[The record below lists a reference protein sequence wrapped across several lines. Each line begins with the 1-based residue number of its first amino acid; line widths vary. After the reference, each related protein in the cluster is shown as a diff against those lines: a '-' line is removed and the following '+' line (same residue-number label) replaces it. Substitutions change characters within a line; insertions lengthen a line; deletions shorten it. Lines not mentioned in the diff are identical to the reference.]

1 MKAQLI
7 MIPGTL
13 CDGSLFDRQVKALG
27 DFARCTIGDH
37 SSSDD
42 LKKVAANILERA
54 DPQFS
59 VMGLSYGGIIAFEM
73 WRQAPGRIKKLILLN
88 TTFKLPSKETRLSQ
102 ERFIRMAAA
111 GEFREITTDILKDAM
126 LHPAHAANR
135 DIREKVLKMALNIG
149 REKFLNQVKS
159 QLGRPDSTADL
170 PFITCP
176 TLIVTGREDKTCTPE
191 KHAEMAALIPGSTLK
206 IIEHCG
212 HLSTIEQPD
221 KLNEIIQNWWFSN
234 TEPEG

>member
-1 MKAQLI
+1 
-7 MIPGTL
+7 
-13 CDGSLFDRQVKALG
+13 
-27 DFARCTIGDH
+27 
-37 SSSDD
+37 
-42 LKKVAANILERA
+42 
-54 DPQFS
+54 
-59 VMGLSYGGIIAFEM
+59 
-73 WRQAPGRIKKLILLN
+73 
-88 TTFKLPSKETRLSQ
+88 
-102 ERFIRMAAA
+102 
-111 GEFREITTDILKDAM
+111 M